1 MQLKKLRFNA
11 AQHFHSPVKSPH
23 QGWSKAVTLLLL
35 CSQLSAFFLLMRCRW
50 LSDKRLSS
58 RLKGVWAKLMCQA
71 FKQKHWWYSRF
82 AAVISELFRPMAW
95 LVWQASSGKAKFS
108 FLQKKYCFL
117 MFLRTKLTFDL
128 CNVCLSTV
136 FARNC
141 SLGTRSLGLE
151 KTSPG
156 GRFSKD
162 PVTYRARKSILET
175 VIRLPWKAALLLCF
189 GYKERQNNCQVSK
202 LETCS

>member
-1 MQLKKLRFNA
+1 
-11 AQHFHSPVKSPH
+11 
-23 QGWSKAVTLLLL
+23 
-35 CSQLSAFFLLMRCRW
+35 
-50 LSDKRLSS
+50 
-58 RLKGVWAKLMCQA
+58 
-71 FKQKHWWYSRF
+71 
-82 AAVISELFRPMAW
+82 MAW

-175 VIRLPWKAALLLCF
+175 VIRLPWKAALLICF
-189 GYKERQNNCQVSK
+189 WYKKGKITAKFQSLKHVLNEDIKGFMSPEKFRDVRETGPRAEL
-202 LETCS
+202 LEAALALIPA